1 MRSFG
6 IARMGVNPEWLPQ
19 RQSWVGEVRFDS
31 AICTVTLM
39 LYGEAA
45 LTVACTHL
53 LPETC
58 LARAAPEPLSIAAR
72 RNASRSERR
81 ITERIRP
88 GAELIAALVFS
99 LGLWGVIWL
108 VVSFPHWLG
117 FGRLSAGPRQLVID
131 GSDEIL
137 TRAASYT
144 RQHPPR
150 LTFG

>member
-99 LGLWGVIWL
+99 LRLWGVIWL

-117 FGRLSAGPRQLVID
+117 FGRHSVGPRQLVID

>member
-1 MRSFG
+1 MSSFG
-6 IARMGVNPEWLPQ
+6 IAQIGVDPQQLPQ
-19 RQSWVGEVRFDS
+19 RQSWVGEVRSDS
-31 AICTVTLM
+31 AVCTVTLM

-53 LPETC
+53 VPKTC
-58 LARAAPEPLSIAAR
+58 LAWAAPGRLSIAER
-72 RNASRSERR
+72 RNASRSGRR
-81 ITERIRP
+81 IAERVKP

-99 LGLWGVIWL
+99 LRLWGLIWP
-108 VVSFPHWLG
+108 VVFSSHWLG
-117 FGRLSAGPRQLVID
+117 FGRHSVGLRQLVID

-137 TRAASYT
+137 TWAASYT

>member
-6 IARMGVNPEWLPQ
+6 IARMEVNPEWLPQ

-58 LARAAPEPLSIAAR
+58 LARAAAGTTFY
-72 RNASRSERR
+72 RSAQER
-81 ITERIRP
+81 
-88 GAELIAALVFS
+88 
-99 LGLWGVIWL
+99 
-108 VVSFPHWLG
+108 
-117 FGRLSAGPRQLVID
+117 
-131 GSDEIL
+131 
-137 TRAASYT
+137 
-144 RQHPPR
+144 
-150 LTFG
+150 